1 MLQVKKPSCRSYSR
15 VCRHKAKSLRVGPL
29 SKIEEGKLM
38 KLVHI
43 EVHDED
49 EGEEWDERDKANYER
64 NKQVQEDIDG
74 MMTEGKVRLLL
85 LELMLQLRSTL
96 GPWTFIRSHVNDF
109 SESGDAR
116 S

>member
-1 MLQVKKPSCRSYSR
+1 M
-15 VCRHKAKSLRVGPL
+15 KSLRVGPL

-96 GPWTFIRSHVNDF
+96 GPWTFIRAHVNDF
-109 SESGDAR
+109 SESRDAR